1 MTDNFLENL
10 QAGRSVAVFLE
21 NFDKTPVIE
30 KVMSVGDHEFQVH
43 VHYLKGSFGGKRS
56 PQHLPRRRAEPWL
69 ALISL
74 AYCQNH
80 VLFAVLLTS
89 LKMAS

>member
-1 MTDNFLENL
+1 MADNFLENL
-10 QAGRSVAVFLE
+10 QAGCSVAVFLE
-21 NFDKTPVIE
+21 NFEKTPVIG
-30 KVMSVGDHEFQVH
+30 KVMSVGDHEFQVN
-43 VHYLKGSFGGKRS
+43 YWKGSFGGKRS
-56 PQHLPRRRAEPWL
+56 PQHLPRRRGR
-69 ALISL
+69 ALVSL